1 MDRGQCVQFPSPRV
15 PKLLRLPHYPGAHPR
30 SGAAKM
36 QSNAVRCL
44 CVRVSVPIRDVQ
56 AAVSSSICKMH
67 AHRTSVK
74 FLSRCCM
81 CHAFT
86 LTLQLQLVRWEKEE
100 QEELEGPTPLADSV
114 SPKPFPFFGFL
125 LAIPTPKS
133 STGREKKGSCT

>member
-1 MDRGQCVQFPSPRV
+1 MNRGQCVQFPSPRV
-15 PKLLRLPHYPGAHPR
+15 PRAHPR

-44 CVRVSVPIRDVQ
+44 CVRVSVRIRDVQ

-100 QEELEGPTPLADSV
+100 LEGPTPLADSV